1 MRAFVVG
8 VVCAALSPGIAQA
21 AAPPPGPPL
30 LYDPPPAVS
39 PLEVSAPFAAPPLL
53 VSGTDAYRDGEYL
66 YQDYLFDDRGAD
78 TVPGPGTRFDNG
90 REAATPTAGD
100 VQYPTAARY
109 GANAADLVEFRVKPT
124 ADAIVYR
131 VTLNTAREADAAVVG
146 IGIDTDRSGGASVE
160 WPEGAGVSSPGL
172 DRFITA
178 WGTGGSVT
186 TFPGSAQTT
195 LPDGSVSID
204 LERNQMTISVP
215 RSVMD
220 PGGATWRYFAGV
232 GLWDGSGWK
241 PVPPGV
247 QPADDTAA
255 SGNPAMD
262 APAVYNLA
270 FRFDE
275 PVGSL
280 KGNWFED
287 AQAAALGA
295 RDTAPFH
302 ADVDFAALA
311 GGAGQWLH
319 APGRLQARIFASH
332 FEPYEGVAPQQLPVI
347 GFGTRLQPY
356 VLSVPPSYNGAA
368 APLTLALHPGNSS
381 YAVYAVNDPNLYRQ
395 LGDER
400 GSFVLTPFARAPDT
414 RYQGLAEADVFE
426 AWADAARQFK
436 LDPARTTMFGY
447 SIGGFA
453 AYRLAVHNPDLF
465 ARVVTAVGLPAD
477 QGWAPPAPPEPG
489 GQVSNTNPLL
499 DNLRW
504 TPIMQWAQA
513 VDELNPYTGAHA
525 QQERLNAL
533 GYRSRFWTFTNGEH
547 FTLALEDEWAGARDW
562 LGDSRVESS
571 PDRVDYAFMPQ
582 ADAPEVGLRA
592 DHAYWVYD
600 LEARVRDGD
609 PQTAPARAQ
618 ISARSLAFGRGA
630 PAPVTIDEP
639 GTTAGPPTPTLVE
652 GVDWT
657 GIPSV
662 PVRNALQVEL
672 SNIAA
677 AAVDGVAA
685 RLDGKRRLEVSLT
698 SDGTGQLRLALKLP
712 RGARAKLV
720 SGGGPGWSAAAD
732 TQGVTFTTAAGRAVY
747 VIS

>member
-1 MRAFVVG
+1 M
-8 VVCAALSPGIAQA
+8 AAMLPATGHA
-21 AAPPPGPPL
+21 AAPPAGPSVFRE
-30 LYDPPPAVS
+30 PPPAVS
-39 PLEVSAPFAAPPLL
+39 PLNVSAPFAAEPLL
-53 VSGTDAYRDGEYL
+53 VSGTDAYRGGEYL

-90 REAATPTAGD
+90 RSAATQTAGD
-100 VQYPTAARY
+100 VQYPTAERY

-131 VTLNTAREADAAVVG
+131 VTLNTARTADAAVVG
-146 IGIDTDRSGGASVE
+146 IGIDTDRSGGPAVG
-160 WPEGAGVSSPGL
+160 WPYGAGVSSPGL

-186 TFPGSAQTT
+186 TFPGVQTP
-195 LPDGSVSID
+195 LPDGSVSLD

-215 RSVMD
+215 RSIMD
-220 PGGATWRYFAGV
+220 PGSASWRYFAGT

-241 PVPPGV
+241 PVPAGV
-247 QPADDTAA
+247 QPTSDTAA
-255 SGNPAMD
+255 SGNPVTD

-270 FRFDE
+270 FRFNE
-275 PVGSL
+275 PVGNL

-287 AQAAALGA
+287 AQAAALAA
-295 RDTAPFH
+295 RDTTPFH
-302 ADVDFAALA
+302 ADVDFAELA
-311 GGAGQWLH
+311 AGSERWLH
-319 APGRLQARIFASH
+319 APGRLQARVFASH
-332 FEPYEGVAPQQLPVI
+332 FQPYEGVAPQQLPVV
-347 GFGTRLQPY
+347 GFGTTLQPY
-356 VLSVPPSYNGAA
+356 ILTVPPSYDGGA

-426 AWADAARQFK
+426 AWADAARHFN
-436 LDPARTTMFGY
+436 LDPSRTTMFGY

-477 QGWAPPAPPEPG
+477 QGWAPPAPPAPG

-525 QQERLNAL
+525 QQDRLSAL

-547 FTLALEDEWAGARDW
+547 FTLVLEDEWAGARDW
-562 LGDSRVESS
+562 LGDAHVESE

-582 ADAPEVGLRA
+582 ADAPELGLRA

-600 LEARVRDGD
+600 LQARVRDGD

-618 ISARSLAFGRGA
+618 ISARSLAFGRGDPQTA
-630 PAPVTIDEP
+630 TVREP
-639 GTTAGPPTPTLVE
+639 GAGAGPPAPTLVE

-657 GIPSV
+657 AVPSTTR
-662 PVRNALQVEL
+662 RNALRLRLVNVATATL
-672 SNIAA
+672 
-677 AAVDGVAA
+677 DGVRA
-685 RLDGKRRLEVSLT
+685 RLDGRKRLDIALD
-698 SDGTGQLRLALKLP
+698 SDGAGRVRVALPLP
-712 RGARAKLV
+712 AGATVRLV
-720 SGGGPGWSAAAD
+720 SGGGSGWSADTDTGGLTVTTGAGAA
-732 TQGVTFTTAAGRAVY
+732 AY
-747 VIS
+747 VVQP